1 MEAVYVGL
9 GITSVVV
16 FVLSLLLLP
25 IFVRKIPAN
34 YFVREHQDDPW
45 HLLLQPRN
53 LLRNTLGLLLI
64 LAGIAML
71 VLPGQGLLTI
81 LIGIA
86 VMNFPGKYELER
98 WIVGRKGVLNA
109 LNWLRR
115 KSGVPDLIDPQ
126 TQETKP

>member
-115 KSGVPDLIDPQ
+115 KSGVPDLMDPQ

>member
-1 MEAVYVGL
+1 MYVGL